1 MPSFDIVSEVS
12 IQEIDNAVNQAQKEI
27 ASRYDFKG
35 KKYELVLDKQ
45 KVEMKLTADS
55 ETHVIAMADIV
66 NSKLLKRG
74 IDLVSLDIDKI
85 KPIGGMMMSQNIK
98 VKQGLETDVAK
109 KITKTI
115 KDSKIKVDTQIQ
127 DKQIRVTGKKID
139 DLQSVISLLKE
150 KQQELK
156 IPMQF
161 VNMKS

>member
-12 IQEIDNAVNQAQKEI
+12 IQEIDNAVNQAQKEL

-35 KKYELVLDKQ
+35 KKYDLVLDKQ
-45 KVEMKLTADS
+45 KCEMKLTADS
-55 ETHVIAMADIV
+55 ETHVIAMADII

-74 IDLVSLDIDKI
+74 IDLVSLDVDKI
-85 KPIGGMMMSQNIK
+85 KPVGGMMMSQSIK

-115 KDSKIKVDTQIQ
+115 KDSKLKVDTQIQ

-139 DLQSVISLLKE
+139 DLQEVISLLKE

-161 VNMKS
+161 VNMKN

>member
-85 KPIGGMMMSQNIK
+85 NPIGGMMMSQNIK

>member
-12 IQEIDNAVNQAQKEI
+12 IQEIDNAVNQAQKEL

-55 ETHVIAMADIV
+55 ESHVIAMADII

-85 KPIGGMMMSQNIK
+85 KPVGGLMLSQNIR

-139 DLQSVISLLKE
+139 DLQTVIALLKE

-161 VNMKS
+161 VNMKN

>member
-85 KPIGGMMMSQNIK
+85 KPVGGMMMSQNIK

>member
-12 IQEIDNAVNQAQKEI
+12 IQEIDNAVNQAQKEL

-35 KKYELVLDKQ
+35 KKYDLEFDKQ

-55 ETHVIAMADIV
+55 ESHVIAMADII

-85 KPIGGMMMSQNIK
+85 KPVGGMMLSQNIR

-139 DLQSVISLLKE
+139 DLQNVIALLKE

-161 VNMKS
+161 VNMKN

>member
-12 IQEIDNAVNQAQKEI
+12 IQEIDNAVNQAQKEL

-55 ETHVIAMADIV
+55 ESHVAAMADII

-74 IDLVSLDIDKI
+74 IDLISLDIDKI
-85 KPIGGMMMSQNIK
+85 KPVGGMMLSQCIR

-139 DLQSVISLLKE
+139 DLQNVISLLKG

-161 VNMKS
+161 VNMKN

>member
-12 IQEIDNAVNQAQKEI
+12 IQEIDNAVNQAQKEL

-55 ETHVIAMADIV
+55 ESHVVAMADII

-85 KPIGGMMMSQNIK
+85 KPVGGMMLSQSIRI
-98 VKQGLETDVAK
+98 KQGLETDVAK

-139 DLQSVISLLKE
+139 DLQDVIALLKE

-161 VNMKS
+161 VNMKN